1 MIPRRPDPRLRRRIA
16 AAALLLLALPSLAG
30 AVVLTGEVQALDA
43 QVIYTPQAN
52 MSPVTIA
59 FYVPEGTRVKKGD
72 VLLRV
77 DASQAA
83 AQVPE
88 IELQIEQARA
98 RAEKEIAELQVKALD
113 AEVALV
119 DARAALEKAKVDA
132 AIPKDLISGLDYD
145 KYQGELDHA
154 GREATLKQREFDNAR
169 AAVERRRQD
178 AGLEI
183 RKLELRRD
191 YMRAQADQA
200 EVRADRDGVVLHGF
214 NNNWLGGRI
223 DEGSA
228 TMVGSR
234 AGQVVRGGEVRV
246 VAWALEPD
254 RRGLEVGQRVTVAFD
269 AFPGRRIGGSIAAIA
284 GAPTEKPEWGNG
296 RYFELAV
303 VLDKQGELP
312 LLPGMSARVDTR
324 ASPPAASRATSSPG
338 NAKAP
343 LRIDGEVY
351 ARRSATLP
359 APSIERL
366 WSFNITQL
374 APDGAPV
381 KKGDLVLSFDS
392 SEVVKQLAQKQSE
405 LKEKQSQQEKLELD
419 LAERVRNERLATA
432 DAMAQLEKARRK
444 TEQPA
449 ELIAGIEYRKLVIA
463 RGQAESKAKLA
474 RRRERLA
481 AAQRA
486 QEKRLVA
493 SEVAQL
499 QSDVARLQQAMAA
512 LQVRAPRSGLMMHR
526 SNFNREKYDVGS
538 QVYRGQVV
546 AEIPDAATLAVR
558 AQLPER
564 DLDRVAVGMP
574 VRVTVEGVAGSAR
587 SGKVAVVG
595 RAVRSKSQV
604 QPIPV
609 VDLEIELDPGAA
621 ALKPGQ
627 TVRVELEPRA

>member
-1 MIPRRPDPRLRRRIA
+1 MIPLWPEPRLRHRIA
-16 AAALLLLALPSLAG
+16 AALVLAALPSLAG

-43 QVIYTPQAN
+43 QVIYTPQSN

-59 FYVPEGTRVKKGD
+59 FYVPEGSRVKKGD

-88 IELQIEQARA
+88 IELQIEQSRA

-119 DARAALEKAKVDA
+119 DAKAALAKAKVDA

-154 GREATLKQREFDNAR
+154 GREAVLKQREFENAR
-169 AAVERRRQD
+169 AAVERRRND

-183 RKLELRRD
+183 DKLQLRRD
-191 YMRAQADQA
+191 YMKAQADQA

-234 AGQVVRGGEVRV
+234 AGQVVRGGEVRI

-254 RRGLEVGQRVTVAFD
+254 RRGLEKGQRVTVAFD
-269 AFPGRRIGGSIAAIA
+269 ALPGRDIGGRIASIA

-303 VLDKQGELP
+303 ALDRQGTLP
-312 LLPGMSARVDTR
+312 LLPGMSARVSTGEPQQARR
-324 ASPPAASRATSSPG
+324 AAGERAAAQAS
-338 NAKAP
+338 

-351 ARRSATLP
+351 ARRSANLA

-381 KKGDLVLSFDS
+381 KKGDLVLSFDT

-405 LKEKQSQQEKLELD
+405 LKEKQSQQDKLELE

-432 DAMAQLEKARRK
+432 DAIAQLEKARRK

-463 RGQAESKAKLA
+463 RGQAERKAELA

-499 QSDVARLQQAMAA
+499 QSEVTRLQHAMAA

-564 DLDRVAVGMP
+564 DLERVAVGMP
-574 VRVTVEGVAGSAR
+574 VRVLVEGVAGSAR

-627 TVRVELEPRA
+627 TVRVEMEPRA

>member
-1 MIPRRPDPRLRRRIA
+1 MIPRRPEPRLRHRIA
-16 AAALLLLALPSLAG
+16 AAALLLAALPSLAG

-43 QVIYTPQAN
+43 QVIYTPQSN

-59 FYVPEGTRVKKGD
+59 FYVPEGARVKQGD

-119 DARAALEKAKVDA
+119 DARAALAKAKVDA
-132 AIPKDLISGLDYD
+132 AIPEDLISGLDYD

-154 GREATLKQREFDNAR
+154 GREAVLKQREFDNAR

-178 AGLEI
+178 AGLEVD
-183 RKLELRRD
+183 KLELRRD
-191 YMRAQADQA
+191 YMKAQAEQA

-254 RRGLEVGQRVTVAFD
+254 RRGLEAGQRVTVAFD
-269 AFPGRRIGGSIAAIA
+269 AFPGRLVGGKIASIA
-284 GAPTEKPEWGNG
+284 GAPIEKPEWGNG

-303 VLDKQGELP
+303 VLDKQGGLP
-312 LLPGMSARVDTR
+312 LLPGMSARVDTG
-324 ASPPAASRATSSPG
+324 ATAAAGHAASKSKE
-338 NAKAP
+338 AKEP

-351 ARRSATLP
+351 ARRSANLA

-405 LKEKQSQQEKLELD
+405 LKEKQSQRDKLELD

-432 DAMAQLEKARRK
+432 DAVAQLEKARRK

-449 ELIAGIEYRKLVIA
+449 ELIAGVEYRKLVIA
-463 RGQAESKAKLA
+463 RGQAERKAALA
-474 RRRERLA
+474 QRRERLA

-486 QEKRLVA
+486 QEKRLVE
-493 SEVAQL
+493 SEMAQL
-499 QSDVARLQQAMAA
+499 QADVARLQQAIAA
-512 LQVRAPRSGLMMHR
+512 LQVRAPRSGLMMHK

-538 QVYRGQVV
+538 QAYRGQVV

-564 DLDRVAVGMP
+564 DLERVAVGMP

-587 SGKVAVVG
+587 SGKVVVVG

-609 VDLEIELDPGAA
+609 VDLEIELDPGVA

>member
-1 MIPRRPDPRLRRRIA
+1 MIPRPPEPRHRNRIA
-16 AAALLLLALPSLAG
+16 AAAVLLAALPSLAG

-43 QVIYTPQAN
+43 QVIYTPQSN

-59 FYVPEGTRVKKGD
+59 FYVPEGARVEKGD

-119 DARAALEKAKVDA
+119 DARAALAKAKVDA
-132 AIPKDLISGLDYD
+132 AIPEELISGLDYD

-154 GREATLKQREFDNAR
+154 GREAVLKQREFDNAR

-183 RKLELRRD
+183 DKLQLRRD
-191 YMRAQADQA
+191 YMKAQAEQA

-254 RRGLEVGQRVTVAFD
+254 RRGLEAGQRVTVAFD
-269 AFPGRRIGGSIAAIA
+269 AFPGRLVGGKIASIA

-303 VLDKQGELP
+303 VLDKQGALP
-312 LLPGMSARVDTR
+312 LLPGMSARVNTGEL
-324 ASPPAASRATSSPG
+324 PPAPPRATSKQAVAG
-338 NAKAP
+338 AP

-351 ARRSATLP
+351 ARRSANLA

-405 LKEKQSQQEKLELD
+405 LKEKQSQRDKLELD

-432 DAMAQLEKARRK
+432 DAVAQLEKARRK

-449 ELIAGIEYRKLVIA
+449 ELIAGVEYRKLVIA
-463 RGQAESKAKLA
+463 RGQAERKAALA
-474 RRRERLA
+474 QRRERLA

-486 QEKRLVA
+486 QEKRLVE
-493 SEVAQL
+493 SEMAQL
-499 QSDVARLQQAMAA
+499 QADVARLQQAIAA
-512 LQVRAPRSGLMMHR
+512 LQVRAPRSGLMMHK

-538 QVYRGQVV
+538 QAYRGQVV

-564 DLDRVAVGMP
+564 DLERVAVGMP

-587 SGKVAVVG
+587 SGKVVVVG

-609 VDLEIELDPGAA
+609 VDLEIELDPGVA

>member
-1 MIPRRPDPRLRRRIA
+1 MTPRKPERRSRLRDA
-16 AAALLLLALPSLAG
+16 CVALLLAALPSLAG
-30 AVVLTGEVQALDA
+30 AVVLTGEVKALDA
-43 QVIYTPQAN
+43 QVIYTPQSN

-59 FYVPEGTRVKKGD
+59 YYLPEGSRVKKGD

-83 AQVPE
+83 GQVPE
-88 IELQIEQARA
+88 IELQIEQGRA

-119 DARAALEKAKVDA
+119 DAEAALARAKVDA
-132 AIPKDLISGLDYD
+132 ALPKELVSGLDYD
-145 KYQGELDHA
+145 RYQGELDHA
-154 GREATLKQREFDNAR
+154 VREAALKRRESDNAR
-169 AAVERRRQD
+169 AAVERRRND
-178 AGLEI
+178 AALEGD
-183 RKLELRRD
+183 KLQLRRD
-191 YMRAQADQA
+191 YYRAQAEQA
-200 EVRADRDGVVLHGF
+200 EVHADRDGVLLHGF

-228 TMVGSR
+228 TMIGSR
-234 AGQVVRGGEVRV
+234 AGQVVRGGNVEV

-254 RRGLEVGQRVTVAFD
+254 RRGLQAGQRVRLAFD
-269 AFPGRRIGGSIAAIA
+269 AFPGKGIGGSIAAIA
-284 GAPTEKPEWGNG
+284 GAPTEKAEWGNG
-296 RYFELAV
+296 RYFELRIS
-303 VLDKQGELP
+303 LDEQGGLP
-312 LLPGMSARVDTR
+312 LVPGMSARVDTGK
-324 ASPPAASRATSSPG
+324 APAKAIGATSKLPAART
-338 NAKAP
+338 P

-351 ARRSATLP
+351 ARRSANLA
-359 APSIERL
+359 APGIDRL

-381 KKGDLVLSFDS
+381 KAGDVVLAFDS
-392 SEVVKQLAQKQSE
+392 SEVAQQLAQKQSQ
-405 LKEKQSQQEKLELD
+405 LKEKQSQLEKLELD

-432 DAMAQLEKARRK
+432 DAIAQLEKARRK

-463 RGQAESKAKLA
+463 RGQAERKAVLA
-474 RRRERLA
+474 QRRERLA
-481 AAQRA
+481 AAQRL

-499 QSDVARLQQAMAA
+499 QADVARLQQAMAS
-512 LQVRAPRSGLMMHR
+512 LQVHAPRGGLMMHK

-538 QVYRGQVV
+538 RVYRGQVV

-564 DLDRVAVGMP
+564 DLGRAAVGMP
-574 VRVTVEGVAGSAR
+574 VRITIEGVAGSAR
-587 SGKVAVVG
+587 SGKVMVVG

-609 VDLEIELDPGAA
+609 VDLEIALDPGAA